1 MSVAYIHCQFSRGFP
16 GSATLQRGFWSRAG
30 ARRSQG
36 RALVQDLRNGPL
48 GGQCKYTVFCAPPA
62 MLRHGTNTTKYP
74 MCGSVAVAL
83 ARREAR
89 PLLRHGDAAIGDT
102 PCQPLQPP
110 GKALEAVVALAE
122 GVHLCPV

>member
-1 MSVAYIHCQFSRGFP
+1 MSVSSIHCQCSRGFP

-36 RALVQDLRNGPL
+36 RTLAKDLRNGPL
-48 GGQCKYTVFCAPPA
+48 GGQCKYLVFYAPPA

-83 ARREAR
+83 ARLRAR
-89 PLLRHGDAAIGDT
+89 PLLQHGDAAIGDT
-102 PCQPLQPP
+102 PGQPLQRP
-110 GKALEAVVALAE
+110 GNAVEAVVALAE
-122 GVHLCPV
+122 GVHL